1 MSSQSQAHLTLYN
14 EERKQE
20 GDFWYH
26 LFFCDSNKA
35 AVSQLGKY
43 TVIIVYYSNCI
54 MQKQMIFFPEKK
66 ICFPYDSASSPLKNT
81 VYVIST

>member
-26 LFFCDSNKA
+26 LFFCDSHKA

-66 ICFPYDSASSPLKNT
+66 KKSVFPMTLLPPPSKIPYT
-81 VYVIST
+81 

>member
-35 AVSQLGKY
+35 AVSQLEKY
-43 TVIIVYYSNCI
+43 TVIV
-54 MQKQMIFFPEKK
+54 
-66 ICFPYDSASSPLKNT
+66 
-81 VYVIST
+81 V